1 MDIFHFSLLNIS
13 VLATLLFWGA
23 WGIFDKISLRY
34 ASPLLVMIALNS
46 FAPVA
51 IVIMCFVLDY
61 FKLWSNLTTE
71 VFFWTFWGGLTYY
84 LAMLMY
90 LFALSKT
97 EASFILGLTSSYP
110 VIVQFFSTMILGE
123 ALVLT
128 RILAS
133 VVIAFGVISIGF
145 SQKDKTQFDNLSSN
159 LSLWIAI
166 AGATILWGIWGVF
179 DKKAI
184 ILSGACEVFF
194 CKSLWDLFFTSLFL
208 LLIFYCIKTEIGW
221 IKNKVDGELSS
232 LFYLETLHSEGSRA
246 PFFLPFK
253 SKKLWAPVLVSA
265 FCLYAG
271 GLTYLF
277 ALSKATAS
285 YVIVITG
292 CYPLIMYLLAVILL
306 KEKFNKIRLIG
317 IVLITFG
324 GVLTQLTEAQ

>member
-1 MDIFHFSLLNIS
+1 MDIFSLSFLNIS
-13 VLATLLFWGA
+13 VLATLIFWGA

-34 ASPLLVMIALNS
+34 AAPLLVMIALNC

-51 IVIMCFVLDY
+51 IVVMCFVIGY
-61 FKLWSNLTTE
+61 FKLWPNLTGE
-71 VFFWTFWGGLTYY
+71 VFFWTFWGALTYY

-110 VIVQFFSTMILGE
+110 VIMQFFSTVILGE
-123 ALVLT
+123 PLVLI
-128 RILAS
+128 RILGS
-133 VVIAFGVISIGF
+133 VLIAFGVISIGV
-145 SQKDKTQFDNLSSN
+145 SQKDKAHFSDLNAKLSI
-159 LSLWIAI
+159 WIAI
-166 AGATILWGIWGVF
+166 AGATIFWGIWGIF

-184 ILSGACEVFF
+184 LLSGACEVFF
-194 CKSLWDLFFTSLFL
+194 CKSFWDLSLTSLFV
-208 LLIFYCIKTEIGW
+208 LLIIYCLKSENRW
-221 IKNKVDGELSS
+221 IRKKVDGDFSR
-232 LFYLETLHSEGSRA
+232 LFYLTA
-246 PFFLPFK
+246 PDSNDFRTQFFLPLR

-271 GLTYLF
+271 GLTYLL

-292 CYPLIMYLLAVILL
+292 CYPLIMYLLAIILL
-306 KEKFNKIRLIG
+306 KEQFNSVRLSG

-324 GVLTQLTEAQ
+324 GVLTQLTQAQ